1 MGSNS
6 KDHFHLYILQNYIA
20 GGKELNFESEMGLKV
35 EGMSKKIINKNKKI
49 NKNTKNTRLA
59 QKPRPLFENPKVR

>member
-35 EGMSKKIINKNKKI
+35 EGMSKKIINKN
-49 NKNTKNTRLA
+49 TKNTRLA

>member
-20 GGKELNFESEMGLKV
+20 GGKELNIENEMGLKV
-35 EGMSKKIINKNKKI
+35 EGMSKKII